1 MDNTNGNRAVAIL
14 IPSLLFALVAVI
26 AFCTWAFGG
35 GVFKSETTLYSACAI
50 VFLGLGGLALH
61 PYSGIQSRT
70 KMAITFA
77 LGFAIYSVIWTI
89 AWFAFR
95 NHFGEILGSFAG
107 LMGMMLIFKKML
119 KLSTSLIVLVAIAF
133 LWHTLGYYAGGYVY
147 KIIPTA
153 TVAKLAWGAFYGFG
167 MGLGLSQAIQQSRK
181 V

>member
-1 MDNTNGNRAVAIL
+1 MDNTNGNRTVTVL
-14 IPSLLFALVAVI
+14 IPSLLFAMVAVI

-50 VFLGLGGLALH
+50 VFLGLGGLALF

-77 LGFAIYSVIWTI
+77 LGFALYSIIWTI

-95 NHFGEILGSFAG
+95 NTFGEVLGSFAG
-107 LMGMMLIFKKML
+107 LLAMMLVFKKML

-133 LWHTLGYYAGGYVY
+133 LWHTLGYYAGGYAH
-147 KIIPTA
+147 KIIPTP
-153 TVAKLAWGAFYGFG
+153 TTAKLAWGAFYGLG
-167 MGLGLSQAIQQSRK
+167 MGLGLSQAIQLSREA
-181 V
+181 

>member
-1 MDNTNGNRAVAIL
+1 MKNTDGNKTTAALV
-14 IPSLLFALVAVI
+14 PSLLFAFVAVI

-35 GVFKSETTLYSACAI
+35 SIFKSETMLYTACSL

-61 PYSGIQSRT
+61 PYSGIQSRG

-95 NHFGEILGSFAG
+95 NHFGEVIGSFAG

-119 KLSTSLIVLVAIAF
+119 KLSTSLIALVAIAF
-133 LWHTLGYYAGGYVY
+133 LWHTLGYYAGGYAY
-147 KIIPTA
+147 KVIPTA
-153 TVAKLAWGAFYGFG
+153 TTAKLAWGAFYGLG
-167 MGLGLSQAIQQSRK
+167 MGLGLSQAIQLSRK